1 MAEHRSANEKSSGT
15 PAGVRSFVGTVSGGV
30 AALNHRLMA
39 AIPAGMKKVTVVP
52 SSVVNASASRS
63 QSQQDIAIDV
73 AIQKKP
79 GNEQNASFDPLLALA
94 EEIGELFRAKRLA
107 TFPLAA
113 CIKTEFKT
121 IYAPEHI
128 ENLRTFTSVL
138 TLTFRVIG

>member
-1 MAEHRSANEKSSGT
+1 MPVITQIADAVVATLKAATLSPPVTATRAYLPREE
-15 PAGVRSFVGTVSGGV
+15 VSE
-30 AALNHRLMA
+30 LKTL
-39 AIPAGMKKVTVVP
+39 KVTVVP

-63 QSQQDIAIDV
+63 QSQQGVAIDV

-79 GNEQNASFDPLLALA
+79 VNEQNESFDPLLALA
-94 EEIGELFRAKRLA
+94 EEIGDLFRAKRLT

-128 ENLRTFTSVL
+128 ENLRTFPSVL
-138 TLTFRVIG
+138 MLTFRVIA

>member
-1 MAEHRSANEKSSGT
+1 MPVITQIADAVVATLNVATLSQPVTATRAYLPRVE
-15 PAGVRSFVGTVSGGV
+15 VSE
-30 AALNHRLMA
+30 LKTL
-39 AIPAGMKKVTVVP
+39 KVTVVP

-73 AIQKKP
+73 AIQQKL
-79 GNEQNASFDPLLALA
+79 GNEQNATLDPLLALA
-94 EEIGELFRAKRLA
+94 EEIADLFRSKRLD
-107 TFPLAA
+107 TFPLAL

-138 TLTFRVIG
+138 TLTFRVIT

>member
-1 MAEHRSANEKSSGT
+1 MPVITQIAEA
-15 PAGVRSFVGTVSGGV
+15 VV
-30 AALNHRLMA
+30 ATLNA
-39 AIPAGMKKVTVVP
+39 ASLSQSVTATRAYLSRAEVTDLKTLKVTVVP

-63 QSQQDIAIDV
+63 QSQQDVAIDV

-94 EEIGELFRAKRLA
+94 EEIGDLFRAKRLES
-107 TFPLAA
+107 FPLAA

-138 TLTFRVIG
+138 TLTFRVVE

>member
-1 MAEHRSANEKSSGT
+1 MPVITQIADAVVATLNAATLTQPVTATRAYLPRAEVADLKS
-15 PAGVRSFVGTVSGGV
+15 
-30 AALNHRLMA
+30 L
-39 AIPAGMKKVTVVP
+39 KVTVVP

-94 EEIGELFRAKRLA
+94 EEIGELFRAKRLT

-138 TLTFRVIG
+138 TLTFRVFG